1 MKRMMKSFAFAAV
14 LVVTLTV
21 QALALDLNAAK
32 GQGLVGERPDGY
44 LGVVAAGRADVQAL
58 VADINAR
65 RRAEYQALA
74 QRNGTP
80 LSAVEQVVG
89 QKLISRAA
97 PGEYVMT
104 PGGQWVRK

>member
-1 MKRMMKSFAFAAV
+1 MKRMMKSIALAAV

-21 QALALDLNAAK
+21 NAFAMDLSAAK

-44 LGVVAAGRADVQAL
+44 LGAVAAGRADVQAL
-58 VADINAR
+58 VNDINAQ
-65 RRAEYQALA
+65 RRAQYQALA
-74 QRNGTP
+74 QRNGTS
-80 LSAVEQVVG
+80 LAAVEQVVG
-89 QKLISRAA
+89 QKLISRAG

>member
-1 MKRMMKSFAFAAV
+1 MKRMMKSIALAAV

-21 QALALDLNAAK
+21 NAFALDLGAAK

-44 LGVVAAGRADVQAL
+44 LGAVAAGRADVQAL
-58 VADINAR
+58 VNDINAQR
-65 RRAEYQALA
+65 RTKYQGIAQKRGTSLA
-74 QRNGTP
+74 
-80 LSAVEQVVG
+80 AVEQFVG
-89 QKLISRAA
+89 QKLISRAG

>member
-1 MKRMMKSFAFAAV
+1 MKRMMKSIALAAV

-21 QALALDLNAAK
+21 NAFALDLGTAK

-44 LGVVAAGRADVQAL
+44 LGAVAAGRADVQAL
-58 VADINAR
+58 VNDINAQ
-65 RRAEYQALA
+65 RRAKYQGIAERRGTTLA
-74 QRNGTP
+74 
-80 LSAVEQVVG
+80 AVEQFVG
-89 QKLISRAA
+89 QKLISRAD

>member
-1 MKRMMKSFAFAAV
+1 MKRMMKSTLLSAVLMLAMLGGAFAM
-14 LVVTLTV
+14 
-21 QALALDLNAAK
+21 DLNTAK
-32 GQGLVGERPDGY
+32 SQGLVGERPDGY
-44 LGVVAAGRADVQAL
+44 LGAVAAGRGDVQSL
-58 VADINAR
+58 INDINSR
-65 RRAEYQALA
+65 RRAQYQALA
-74 QRNGTP
+74 QRNGTS

>member
-1 MKRMMKSFAFAAV
+1 MQRIVKTFVLSAV
-14 LVVTLTV
+14 LVLG
-21 QALALDLNAAK
+21 LAGGAFAMDLDAAK
-32 GQGLVGERPDGY
+32 RQGLVGERPDGY
-44 LGVVAAGRADVQAL
+44 IGAVVGGRGDVQAL
-58 VADINAR
+58 VKDINNR
-65 RRAEYQALA
+65 RRAQYQAIA
-74 QRNGTP
+74 QRNGTS

>member
-1 MKRMMKSFAFAAV
+1 MKRMMNSIALAAV

-21 QALALDLNAAK
+21 NAFALDLGAAK

-44 LGVVAAGRADVQAL
+44 LGAVAAGRADVQAL
-58 VADINAR
+58 VNDINAQR
-65 RRAEYQALA
+65 RTKYQGIAQKRGTSLA
-74 QRNGTP
+74 
-80 LSAVEQVVG
+80 AVEQFVG
-89 QKLISRAA
+89 QKLISRAG